1 MVTIVKEQEYEQD
14 KIAFETK
21 RFKILWEYL
30 AQLYANNCQNL
41 DEIGNSSG
49 KHNLSNLITMRQKV

>member
-1 MVTIVKEQEYEQD
+1 MVTIVKEQEYKQD
-14 KIAFETK
+14 KIAIEAE
-21 RFKILWEYL
+21 RLWEYL
-30 AQLYANNCQNL
+30 TQLYANNSQNL